1 MSTSRGSKGFS
12 RVLLKISGEALMG
25 EEPFGISLPVIKR
38 LAEELVDIHKAG
50 VQLGVVVGGGNIF
63 RGVAGAAQGMDR
75 AAADQMGM
83 LATVI
88 NALALQEALRS
99 SGADARVLSAIEVGK
114 MVEPFVRTRALKH
127 LDKGRT
133 IVFAAGTGNPFFTT
147 DTAAALRAL
156 EIKADVL
163 MKATRVDGVYDKDP
177 KEFPDAV
184 KFDYLTYDQVLEQ
197 DLKVIDGAAIALAR
211 DAGLPVLVFSMEK
224 RGNIARAVQG
234 ESIGT
239 IVTGGEADERSA

>member
-197 DLKVIDGAAIALAR
+197 DLKVMDGAAIALAR